1 VLTVSIVLIRGN
13 YQSCQIELP
22 SSSLVETTR
31 ASSPVDMR
39 RSAVYARPDGDDTD
53 DETEGLNT
61 SGDGVG
67 TRRAWRTRTSRMET
81 LQEPVPTGVVVGFV
95 CAGVLFVLVKL
106 LQGYLWGDGD
116 EVI

>member
-1 VLTVSIVLIRGN
+1 MISE
-13 YQSCQIELP
+13 CQIERP

-31 ASSPVDMR
+31 ASSWVDMR

-53 DETEGLNT
+53 DETEGLNA
-61 SGDGVG
+61 SGDDVP

>member
-1 VLTVSIVLIRGN
+1 LIRGN
-13 YQSCQIELP
+13 YRKLAKIERP
-22 SSSLVETTR
+22 SSLVETTR

-53 DETEGLNT
+53 DETEGLNA
-61 SGDGVG
+61 SGDGVS

-81 LQEPVPTGVVVGFV
+81 LQEPVPTGVVVGFF